1 MKLTAVSSTGPSGLG
16 MAGIAML
23 GCLAAGCRQTAEPS
37 SFAPPYVAVVTKFD
51 AAPGVDVGHY
61 SYRIRELSGTL
72 GVDTTVVPS
81 SPTDTII
88 VSVPN
93 VTATYV
99 VSLSGVPAKCI
110 SRNGNEAQF
119 IVPEGTNTTI
129 VRYFIICKPLVTLY
143 MSTEGAARDT
153 EYLFRLSGNGIER
166 VGRLSEQ
173 DTVVVE
179 DVPPGDYRFDLA
191 GIADN
196 CTAISQGLREPRIT
210 VPDQGGA
217 RLDLRVACSDPAR
230 RPTIVSMAA
239 TYADGVNGLSF
250 VAADPDRDMDWYQWD
265 ITDCQGNSVITRGQ
279 RTWRG
284 ILATRGNAD
293 TVRIGIAVDIEE
305 EVPDFTTRCAAL
317 RIWDLFGNT
326 TPVTEIPL
334 RPNDPSAPVTPSFFN
349 ATLPTL
355 ETLRT
360 QVGVDVASP
369 NYTGLFPTLLLRD
382 GILGTPDGRPDVGI
396 YSVSGYLEPPV
407 PTVALGGR
415 IQWYDVI
422 AVELYVL
429 DRLGNFRL
437 LRDDQLNF

>member
-1 MKLTAVSSTGPSGLG
+1 MKLTAVSSAGPSGLG

-265 ITDCQGNSVITRGQ
+265 ITDCQG
-279 RTWRG
+279 
-284 ILATRGNAD
+284 
-293 TVRIGIAVDIEE
+293 
-305 EVPDFTTRCAAL
+305 
-317 RIWDLFGNT
+317 
-326 TPVTEIPL
+326 IPSS
-334 RPNDPSAPVTPSFFN
+334 R
-349 ATLPTL
+349 
-355 ETLRT
+355 E
-360 QVGVDVASP
+360 
-369 NYTGLFPTLLLRD
+369 
-382 GILGTPDGRPDVGI
+382 
-396 YSVSGYLEPPV
+396 VSGLGAASSRLAAMPTRFASASRSISRRNCPTSPPAARRSGSGISSATPRRSLRSPFG
-407 PTVALGGR
+407 PTILPR
-415 IQWYDVI
+415 
-422 AVELYVL
+422 
-429 DRLGNFRL
+429 R
-437 LRDDQLNF
+437 

>member
-1 MKLTAVSSTGPSGLG
+1 M
-16 MAGIAML
+16 
-23 GCLAAGCRQTAEPS
+23 
-37 SFAPPYVAVVTKFD
+37 
-51 AAPGVDVGHY
+51 GHH
-61 SYRIRELSGTL
+61 
-72 GVDTTVVPS
+72 
-81 SPTDTII
+81 
-88 VSVPN
+88 
-93 VTATYV
+93 
-99 VSLSGVPAKCI
+99 
-110 SRNGNEAQF
+110 
-119 IVPEGTNTTI
+119 
-129 VRYFIICKPLVTLY
+129 
-143 MSTEGAARDT
+143 
-153 EYLFRLSGNGIER
+153 RLS
-166 VGRLSEQ
+166 
-173 DTVVVE
+173 
-179 DVPPGDYRFDLA
+179 
-191 GIADN
+191 
-196 CTAISQGLREPRIT
+196 
-210 VPDQGGA
+210 
-217 RLDLRVACSDPAR
+217 
-230 RPTIVSMAA
+230 
-239 TYADGVNGLSF
+239 
-250 VAADPDRDMDWYQWD
+250 
-265 ITDCQGNSVITRGQ
+265 GNSVITRGQ

-305 EVPDFTTRCAAL
+305 ELPDFTTRCAAL

>member
-1 MKLTAVSSTGPSGLG
+1 MNQQAGLRATRIGPALAVVALG
-16 MAGIAML
+16 S
-23 GCLAAGCRQTAEPS
+23 LAAACRQTAEPS
-37 SFAPPYVAVVTKFD
+37 SFAPPYIAVVTKFD
-51 AAPGVDVGHY
+51 AAPGVDVGQY
-61 SYRIRELSGTL
+61 TYRIRELSGTL
-72 GVDTTVVPS
+72 GVDTTVI
-81 SPTDTII
+81 PTTPNDTII

-99 VSLSGVPAKCI
+99 ISVGGIPAKCV
-110 SRNGNEAQF
+110 SRYGTDVQI
-119 IVPEGTNTTI
+119 IVPENTNTTI
-129 VRYFIICKPLVTLY
+129 VRYFVICKPLVTLY
-143 MSTEGAARDT
+143 MSTEGAARDN

-166 VGRLSEQ
+166 VGRLAEQ

-179 DVPPGDYRFDLA
+179 DVPPGDYQLDLA

-196 CTAISQGLREPRIT
+196 CTPISQGLREPLVR

-217 RLDLRVACSDPAR
+217 RVDFRIACSDPTR
-230 RPTIVSMAA
+230 RPSIVSMAA
-239 TYADGVNGLSF
+239 TYADGVNGVSF
-250 VAADPDRDMDWYQWD
+250 VATDPDRDMDWYQWD
-265 ITDCQGNSVITRGQ
+265 ITDCHGNSVITRGQ

-284 ILATRGNAD
+284 ILANRGHAD
-293 TVRIGIAVDIEE
+293 TVRIGIAV
-305 EVPDFTTRCAAL
+305 EVEQDVLDFQARCASI
-317 RIWDLFGNT
+317 RVWDLFGNT
-326 TPVTEIPL
+326 TPVVEVPL
-334 RPNDPSAPVTPSFFN
+334 RPNDPAAPVAPTFFN

-360 QVGVDVASP
+360 QVGVDISSP
-369 NYTGLFPTLLLRD
+369 NYTGLFPTLRLRD
-382 GILGTPDGRPDVGI
+382 GILSTPDGKPDVGI